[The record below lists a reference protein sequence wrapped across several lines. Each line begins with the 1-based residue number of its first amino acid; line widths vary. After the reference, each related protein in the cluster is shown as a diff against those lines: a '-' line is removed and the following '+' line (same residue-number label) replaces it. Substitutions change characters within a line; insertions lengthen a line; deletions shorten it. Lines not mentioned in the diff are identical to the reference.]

1 MKLARIAIALTVLF
15 SLAPV
20 AEARPK
26 LTRSILKTFFE
37 TGDRPTQEQFATL
50 IDSTIHFNEDR
61 ELLGLYV
68 SGAEGYRIHRLRI
81 GDTIPTGQGTD
92 GSHYVLPTPSS
103 LFQMAPEF
111 AGEFGF
117 VGLLYGDTTGN
128 HYFGMLQVSME
139 PLTPAIETASP
150 GIFVS
155 YLTMETDPNTTFD
168 AFVVPE
174 PTVMAALALTGAL
187 LNRRR
192 A

>member
-1 MKLARIAIALTVLF
+1 MACTAIG
-15 SLAPV
+15 V
-20 AEARPK
+20 AASFAHARPIK
-26 LTRSILKTFFE
+26 SREILKTYFE

-61 ELLGLYV
+61 QLLGLYV
-68 SGAEGYRIHRLRI
+68 SGSEGYRIHRLRI
-81 GDTIPTGQGTD
+81 GDAIPVGQGTD
-92 GSHYVLPTPSS
+92 GSHYALPPQSS

-111 AGEFGF
+111 AGQFGF

-128 HYFGMLQVSME
+128 QYFGMLQVSME

-150 GIFVS
+150 AIFVS
-155 YLTMETDPNTTFD
+155 YLTMQTDPNTPFD

-174 PTVMAALALTGAL
+174 PTTIGAL
-187 LNRRR
+187 VLAGAVVKRRR